1 MLRKGVGFL
10 RNLPYR
16 GSGIASLIGKTHLRP
31 NVVGQAVRK
40 NVRHA
45 VLEGRRSGSTR
56 SIHAARALTSS
67 SVTPGDIGCRLWPAP
82 SRGVVRLGRVA
93 QAQSIRGL
101 WSEDQAVSGCGG
113 DVHGGVVLRQGPAPL
128 RLPVAHAPRRR
139 TAERSPLAH
148 PVNNAR
154 LAAPSP

>member
-31 NVVGQAVRK
+31 NVLGQAVPK

-56 SIHAARALTSS
+56 NIHAARALTSS
-67 SVTPGDIGCRLWPAP
+67 SVKPRNIECRLILTTNKAIVRMVMVVKATA
-82 SRGVVRLGRVA
+82 SRVLCS
-93 QAQSIRGL
+93 Q
-101 WSEDQAVSGCGG
+101 
-113 DVHGGVVLRQGPAPL
+113 VHTVIVISAILYEL
-128 RLPVAHAPRRR
+128 
-139 TAERSPLAH
+139 
-148 PVNNAR
+148 
-154 LAAPSP
+154 